1 MQASLQRSQK
11 QTPAL
16 CTGVVVPFTELRS
29 NFLWEDIQMILP
41 EDNM

>member
-16 CTGVVVPFTELRS
+16 CAGVVVPFTELRS
-29 NFLWEDIQMILP
+29 NFLWDIILII
-41 EDNM
+41 DLNL